1 MERPLGYA
9 EDRALHAET
18 IAEEALGTI
27 KTYVET
33 NDKVRVVRP
42 GL

>member
-1 MERPLGYA
+1 MECRLGYA
-9 EDRALHAET
+9 EDQALHAET

-27 KTYVET
+27 KLYVET

>member
-1 MERPLGYA
+1 MERHLGYA

-18 IAEEALGTI
+18 IAREALGTI
-27 KTYVET
+27 KLYVET
-33 NDKVRVVRP
+33 NDKVRVVHL

>member
-1 MERPLGYA
+1 MERHLGYA

-27 KTYVET
+27 KSYVET

-42 GL
+42 GF